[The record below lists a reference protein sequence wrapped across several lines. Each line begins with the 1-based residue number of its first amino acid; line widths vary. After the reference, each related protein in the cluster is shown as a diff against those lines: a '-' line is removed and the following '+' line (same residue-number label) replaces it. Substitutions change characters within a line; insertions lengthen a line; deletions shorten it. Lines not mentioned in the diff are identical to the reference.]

1 MPMNENTYNEIL
13 KCYNHSPATVGR
25 GWNQDETFG
34 DTAYE
39 FKIFDDFYYNLFYS
53 YHGEF

>member
-25 GWNQDETFG
+25 GWNQDETST

>member
-1 MPMNENTYNEIL
+1 MPMNENIYNEIL

-25 GWNQDETFG
+25 GWDQDETFG

>member
-1 MPMNENTYNEIL
+1 MNENTYNEIL
-13 KCYNHSPATVGR
+13 KCYNHQPATVGR
-25 GWNQDETFG
+25 GWNQDETLT

-53 YHGEF
+53 YHGEL